1 MRYAHSLNLPQL
13 IQAPLPRR
21 GTAIIVGGAPSVK
34 DNLEITKIIKARQT
48 IELIKIPIIIE
59 LTNKWLKNIIC

>member
-1 MRYAHSLNLPQL
+1 MKLTEKQIEKSLH
-13 IQAPLPRR
+13 I
-21 GTAIIVGGAPSVK
+21 VK

-59 LTNKWLKNIIC
+59 LTNKPEVCVDDNCSIANAQVAVDNSVTP